1 LAPVDKEL
9 AEQIKKGVTLEK
21 VDEAELKRREEE
33 KAKRREE
40 LEKVRQALGD
50 Q

>member
-1 LAPVDKEL
+1 MAPVDKEL

-21 VDEAELKRREEE
+21 VDDAELKRREEE
-33 KAKRREE
+33 KAKRMAE

>member
-1 LAPVDKEL
+1 MAPVDKEL
-9 AEQIKKGVTLEK
+9 SEQIKKGVSLEK

-33 KAKRREE
+33 KAIRKAE
-40 LEKVRQALGD
+40 LEKVKQALGE